1 MMNNRHLSSL
11 ASFAAIAFLG
21 ACASAPIPYKT
32 PVSVTPPSGQV
43 AVSQAVTLLDA
54 SGSKEENFAD
64 SRATLESL
72 VAAMP
77 SGRYQ
82 AGDIHFGGNQR
93 EIVPVATF
101 DRATLAAAAKD
112 ARFLAG
118 STPLY
123 SVIEDELAAGI
134 GEGSGKAAVV
144 VISDGLATDYAG
156 RSGADA
162 RTLEAARALAGSR
175 SGQLCFHSIQ
185 MGDSAQGAAL
195 LKSLSQVTPCGS
207 FRTGASLGSASA
219 LQQFSRSVYLGGA
232 PAPKPRETPVAAT
245 NVDSDGD
252 GVFDPMDQCPGTLSR
267 APVDS
272 RGCWTLSGLRFA
284 VNGASI
290 DPQTGN
296 LREALAVLRANPGVR
311 VRIDGHTDSDG
322 AAAYNEGLSLR
333 RAKAVRDY
341 FVAEGLDASRFRLR
355 GFGETKPVAKNDS
368 AENKRKNRRVEL
380 TIID

>member
-1 MMNNRHLSSL
+1 MMNNRHLYSL

-54 SGSKEENFAD
+54 SGSNELIFAD
-64 SRATLESL
+64 SKATLESL

-77 SGRYQ
+77 NGRYQ
-82 AGDIHFGGNQR
+82 AGDIHFGGNKR
-93 EIVPVATF
+93 EIVPIAAF
-101 DRATLAAAAKD
+101 DRAKLASAAKD
-112 ARFLAG
+112 ASFLGG

-156 RSGADA
+156 RSGADQ
-162 RTLEAARALAGSR
+162 RTIDAARALASSR
-175 SGQLCFHSIQ
+175 GGQLCFHSVQ
-185 MGDSAQGAAL
+185 TGDSAEGGAL

-207 FRTGASLGSASA
+207 YRTAASLGTASA
-219 LQQFSRSVYLGGA
+219 LQQFARTAYLGA
-232 PAPKPRETPVAAT
+232 APKPRETPVAAT

-252 GVFDPMDQCPGTLSR
+252 GVLDPLDQCPGTLR
-267 APVDS
+267 QAPVDA
-272 RGCWTLSGLRFA
+272 RGCWTLKGLRFA
-284 VNGASI
+284 VNGAAI
-290 DPQTGN
+290 DPQSAD
-296 LREALAVLRANPGVR
+296 LRDTLAVLRANPGVK

-322 AAAYNEGLSLR
+322 AAAYNQDLSQR

-341 FVAEGLDASRFRLR
+341 FVAEGLDASRFEVK

-368 AENKRKNRRVEL
+368 RENKRKNRRVEL
-380 TIID
+380 TIVD